1 MTAEEELRMA
11 EIIERRKRVAEF
23 LSSMANM
30 PDEEM
35 ADLHFEHAG
44 FVDGEHFTAYVEEV
58 KRLKREKRHEE
69 AIALLLKLIYATE
82 AESRDPGG
90 ADRVAPWYYEQ
101 LAIIYRKERRFADEV
116 AILERYEDQCNQLGR
131 SAGRLAERLTKARA
145 KNEKAAGTS
154 KAIPNPGAGFLFEG
168 VEEGTKTDK
177 PSLAGVRNLAEFLE
191 KAKSIFPELID
202 FRIDLS
208 EGFFPKSRDKN
219 QQPTRWIQPGETV
232 KIGNFAIQRGFFYVG
247 GHLKSPD
254 PFELDHDP
262 SLVDPTLD
270 VDADATEYIGER
282 PEYWY
287 GYGSFTPQDRAEFLA
302 WLASDRSDPET
313 FIDYVLLYFCGI
325 ERRLLIDDMDG
336 RVPDDERKALMQEL
350 SRLKSVY
357 GGHRSFN
364 NCVSRLLSYVWAINY
379 GKFDEPPDDELLF
392 AKSSFSS
399 AFKVALAET
408 AQSGEPVR
416 AELALAW
423 VRSHPDFTLRTPARR
438 CPELYDTLFKMRY
451 NQEFG
456 AGLTLKPGRAKLRL
470 EYYPAN
476 PALQYLIPAP
486 YLDLPDVSRMK
497 TPFKKLMILAGSCAD
512 ELDSFSRFLGKTGNS
527 PESLQALSLLPDD
540 LVSLR
545 PDSQLERFKVWV
557 KTKLSDSG
565 GTASAQSMADRNVG
579 KERLDQHDI
588 IHCES
593 LVSVASLLSQLGEEA
608 PTAINS
614 KEAQMLSNVAEKA
627 GHGIAPD
634 IRFHHA
640 KPDID
645 GTIVLFAGGHGQ
657 NFVPSSEFN
666 KVVTMLRLGALAASA
681 DEHISDS
688 EVSALNDAIAH
699 NSRLTE
705 TEKRSL
711 YAYTLWRLHS
721 PPSKTGLKKGLDALS
736 ASEKVAISHVL
747 VGVALADGKIDP
759 AEIRQLEKLYTQLGL
774 EKGMVA
780 RDIHSLA
787 SSRSPRSERKSGTS
801 SATPI
806 KAQDGSTSA
815 FTLDHELLRRYEGE
829 TREAQSVLESILV
842 DEDPLEES
850 DNETSTA
857 APTGSGSIPGLDIQY
872 RRLFDKLIAKEE
884 WTHEEMKR
892 LCDSLQ
898 LMTDGAVETIN
909 DWAFVH
915 VGAPL
920 IEEGSAVHIDIDI
933 AEEIAALQSQGQ

>member
-1 MTAEEELRMA
+1 MSAEEELRMA
-11 EIIERRKRVAEF
+11 EIIENRKRVAEF

-30 PDEEM
+30 PEEEM
-35 ADLHFEHAG
+35 ADLHFDHPG
-44 FVDGEHFTAYVEEV
+44 FVDGEHFTAYVDEV
-58 KRLKREKRHEE
+58 KQLKRAKRHEE
-69 AIALLLKLIYATE
+69 AIALLLKLIAATE

-116 AILERYEDQCNQLGR
+116 AVLERYEDQCSQLGR
-131 SAGRLAERLTKARA
+131 SAGRLAARLTKARA
-145 KNEKAAGTS
+145 KNEKAARTS
-154 KAIPNPGAGFLFEG
+154 KAIPNPVAGFLLED

-177 PSLAGVRNLAEFLE
+177 PPLAGVRSLAEFLE
-191 KAKSIFPELID
+191 KAKSIFPELIG

-208 EGFFPKSRDKN
+208 EGSFPKPRAKN
-219 QQPTRWIQPGETV
+219 QQPARWVQPGETV

-254 PFELDHDP
+254 PFELDDDP

-270 VDADATEYIGER
+270 VDADATEYVSER

-302 WLASDRSDPET
+302 WLAGDRSDPET

-336 RVPDDERKALMQEL
+336 TVSDHERKALMQEL
-350 SRLKSVY
+350 SRLKNVY
-357 GGHRSFN
+357 DGHRSFRS
-364 NCVSRLLSYVWAINY
+364 CVSRLLSYVWAINY
-379 GKFDEPPDDELLF
+379 RKFDEPPNDDLLF

-399 AFKVALAET
+399 ALKVALAET

-456 AGLTLKPGRAKLRL
+456 AGLTLTPGRAQLRL

-486 YLDLPDVSRMK
+486 DLDLPDVSRMK
-497 TPFKKLMILAGSCAD
+497 TPLKKLVILAGSCAD

-545 PDSQLERFKVWV
+545 PYSQLERFKVWV

-565 GTASAQSMADRNVG
+565 GMASAQSMADRTLG

-593 LVSVASLLSQLGEEA
+593 LVSVASLLSQLGKEA
-608 PTAINS
+608 PSAINR
-614 KEAQMLSNVAEKA
+614 KEAQMLSKVAEKA
-627 GHGIAPD
+627 GYGIAPD

-645 GTIVLFAGGHGQ
+645 GKIALFAGGHGPD
-657 NFVPSSEFN
+657 FAPSSEFN
-666 KVVTMLRLGALAASA
+666 KVVTMLRLGALVAFA

-711 YAYTLWRLHS
+711 YAYTLWGLHT

-747 VGVALADGKIDP
+747 IGVALADGKIDP

-774 EKGMVA
+774 DKGMVV
-780 RDIHSLA
+780 RDIHSIA
-787 SSRSPRSERKSGTS
+787 SSRLPRPERKSGTS

-806 KAQDGSTSA
+806 KAQDGSPSS
-815 FTLDHELLRRYEGE
+815 FSLDYELLRRYEEE
-829 TREAQSVLESILV
+829 TREAQSVLELILV
-842 DEDPLEES
+842 DEDPIEES
-850 DNETSTA
+850 DNETPTA
-857 APTGSGSIPGLDIQY
+857 APTGSGSIPGLDTRY

-884 WTHEEMKR
+884 WTHEEMGR
-892 LCDSLQ
+892 LCDGMQ
-898 LMTDGAVETIN
+898 LMTDGAVETMN
-909 DWAFVH
+909 DWAFAH

-920 IEEGSAVHIDIDI
+920 IEEGSAVHIDIEI
-933 AEEIAALQSQGQ
+933 AEEIAALQSQGR